1 MKLFIALLLLL
12 LGLLDANFAA
22 PLAKDSDDTPNRWD
36 DMSLEFQQHTLNPA
50 SGLYFE
56 EIGNIQVYYSDWTFV
71 TYVNL
76 TYFVAE
82 TEHMER
88 TIDTMQA
95 LCDSI
100 KSEFHLEIP
109 NSYCDNTMPQLY
121 VLLDEVKEYSIKW
134 FLNHESGAMQHE
146 NLFGTSQPEQQQQQ
160 QRRRRRSR
168 RRRRGFF
175 GSISKRL
182 FFSMSEEE
190 AEFYKSQ
197 LNILKKENVD
207 HFLLM
212 ENQTTLFKESLKVLN
227 STVQSQTVQRSSLQR
242 QLLEIEKL
250 INNATASANL
260 SNKLIELMQH
270 ASLAMA
276 TFWQRQQYFYN
287 AITSKSS
294 NFQLIPPQMFLNE
307 LERVRILIKR
317 QDLELPLPLTNGNLA
332 QFYHMATTEGRIVD
346 NNLVIRISIPLVD
359 AKKFQLYRT
368 ISVPYRSSGD
378 NDTFNLIKPRHEY
391 IAIDSRHGKFL
402 TLTNDDVSACHRLD
416 GKNLLCK
423 QTFPIVSVNAN
434 FNNSDCEINMIQ
446 NGEQSANCETTETV
460 DFSEEIWIKMLQHP
474 NTYLYA
480 LPQPQHVVVVCPNTR
495 TKIHLDGTGIISL
508 AQRCRIKTERLEI
521 VGYQSN
527 ESKIMR
533 SFTQLPAPN
542 VIVSR
547 EIERAKHVKSLTDP
561 NLPALNP
568 DGTKNITK
576 IHNDLNDLNISD
588 RILKAN
594 VLNAI
599 GANDDEQT
607 INPVLLIII
616 CIVVIVVIVLIAAV
630 CFKYCAVQG
639 CNFLILMII
648 FALVIPGIFYLF

>member
-1 MKLFIALLLLL
+1 M
-12 LGLLDANFAA
+12 
-22 PLAKDSDDTPNRWD
+22 
-36 DMSLEFQQHTLNPA
+36 EFQQHTLNPA

-56 EIGNIQVYYSDWTFV
+56 EIGNVQVYYSDWTFV

-82 TEHMER
+82 SEHMEK
-88 TIDTMQA
+88 TIETIQA
-95 LCDSI
+95 LCDGI
-100 KSEFHLEIP
+100 KAEFNLEIP

-146 NLFGTSQPEQQQQQ
+146 NLFDGSQPEIMEQQ
-160 QRRRRRSR
+160 QRRRGQQQRRR

-175 GSISKRL
+175 GSLSKRL

-197 LNILKKENVD
+197 INILKKENVD

-227 STVQSQTVQRSSLQR
+227 TTVQSQSVQRAALQR
-242 QLLEIEKL
+242 QLIEIENL
-250 INNATASANL
+250 MNNATASDIL
-260 SNKLIELMQH
+260 SNKLVELMQH
-270 ASLAMA
+270 ASLAMT

-294 NFQLIPPQMFLNE
+294 NFQLIPPQMFMNE
-307 LERVRILIKR
+307 LERVKTIIKR

-332 QFYHMATTEGRIVD
+332 QFYQMATTEGRIID
-346 NNLVIRISIPLVD
+346 KNLVIRISIPLVD
-359 AKKFQLYRT
+359 AKKFMLYRT
-368 ISVPYRSSGD
+368 ISVPYRNESS
-378 NDTFNLIKPRHEY
+378 DTYSFIKPRHEF
-391 IAIDSRHGKFL
+391 IAIDNRNGKFL
-402 TLTNDDVSACHRLD
+402 TLTNDELNACHRLD
-416 GKNLLCK
+416 SKNRICK
-423 QTFPIVSVNAN
+423 QTFPIVSINSN
-434 FNNSDCEINMIQ
+434 YNNSDCEINMIR
-446 NGEQSANCETTETV
+446 NGEQSSNCDTEIV
-460 DFSEEIWIKMLQHP
+460 DFSEEIWVKMLQHP

-480 LPQPQHVVVVCPNTR
+480 FPKPQHVVVVCPNTR
-495 TKIHLDGTGIISL
+495 TKIQLDSVGIISL

-521 VGYQSN
+521 VGYQSI

-542 VIVSR
+542 VIVSM
-547 EIERAKHVKSLTDP
+547 EIERAKNVKSLSDP
-561 NLPALNP
+561 NLPTINS
-568 DGTKNITK
+568 DGMKKITT
-576 IHNDLNDLNISD
+576 IHNDLNDLDIKD
-588 RILKAN
+588 RIVKATILNSNGGN
-594 VLNAI
+594 V
-599 GANDDEQT
+599 DEQT

-616 CIVVIVVIVLIAAV
+616 CIIVIVVIVVIAAV

-648 FALVIPGIFYLF
+648 FALIIPGIFYLF